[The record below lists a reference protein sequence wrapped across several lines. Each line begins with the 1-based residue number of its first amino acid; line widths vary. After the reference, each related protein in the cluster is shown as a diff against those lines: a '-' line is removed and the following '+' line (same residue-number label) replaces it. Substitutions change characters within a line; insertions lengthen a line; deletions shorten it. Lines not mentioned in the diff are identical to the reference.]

1 MGYYSVI
8 NAFDFV
14 SQLSPD
20 ALKKAQEEYAKKV
33 DEGKRCFFED
43 DFYAFERISDEN
55 NGFYHYEL
63 CMPDYSTKN
72 YADAE
77 LAKFISRVI
86 APGSYAVIELVG
98 EDSLR
103 WGYLVLP
110 NEVYELDYVKKV
122 EGVDLQEFV
131 HSRFNKGGNKDA
143 SDPK

>member
-8 NAFDFV
+8 NAFDFI

-43 DFYAFERISDEN
+43 DFYAFEKISDEN

-77 LAKFISRVI
+77 LARFISQVI
-86 APGSYAVIELVG
+86 APESYAVIELVG
-98 EDSLR
+98 EDSVR
-103 WGYLVLP
+103 WGYLVMHG
-110 NEVYELDYVKKV
+110 EVFDLQYVKKV
-122 EGVDLQEFV
+122 RGVDLDSFV
-131 HSRFNKGGNKDA
+131 KQKIDKGGNKDA
-143 SDPK
+143 RDPK

>member
-20 ALKKAQEEYAKKV
+20 ALKKAQEEYGQKV

-43 DFYAFERISDEN
+43 DFYAFEKISDEN

-86 APGSYAVIELVG
+86 APESYAVIELVG

-131 HSRFNKGGNKDA
+131 QQKIDKGDNKDA
-143 SDPK
+143 RDPK

>member
-20 ALKKAQEEYAKKV
+20 AFKKAQEEYVKKV
-33 DEGKRCFFED
+33 AKGKRCFFED
-43 DFYAFERISDEN
+43 DFYAFEKISDEN

-86 APGSYAVIELVG
+86 APESYAVIELVG

-131 HSRFNKGGNKDA
+131 QQKIDKGDNKDA
-143 SDPK
+143 RDPK